1 MENKT
6 LEQLSLLDS
15 FLFGSTLSYKDYG
28 KEVSHIILKTILG
41 RDVKIRAVNPEK
53 VIFPSKPGLH
63 GVRLDA
69 FIEEEGTDVAPGSI
83 YDLEPEKKAGEKSNL
98 PKRIRYYH
106 SKIDIN
112 NLHAS
117 EKYKKLPQVW
127 VIFITSFDPFGKNRL
142 VYTIKNHCVELPDMD
157 YDDGATTLLLYVD
170 GDPENYSKDL
180 VQLLTYMKNSIPE
193 NACNPDLKELHSYID
208 KVKKD
213 PNVQEVYMTFE
224 EYVEREKEEE
234 RKRADAAEKAAA
246 EANDRA
252 YKADQRIVTSIRKLM
267 NVSGSSPDDAM
278 DTLGIEADMRDYYKA
293 ML

>member
-142 VYTIKNHCVELPDMD
+142 VYTIKNHQIYQGYGTGHPV
-157 YDDGATTLLLYVD
+157 YTLK
-170 GDPENYSKDL
+170 NY
-180 VQLLTYMKNSIPE
+180 
-193 NACNPDLKELHSYID
+193 
-208 KVKKD
+208 
-213 PNVQEVYMTFE
+213 
-224 EYVEREKEEE
+224 
-234 RKRADAAEKAAA
+234 
-246 EANDRA
+246 
-252 YKADQRIVTSIRKLM
+252 
-267 NVSGSSPDDAM
+267 
-278 DTLGIEADMRDYYKA
+278 
-293 ML
+293 

>member
-1 MENKT
+1 
-6 LEQLSLLDS
+6 
-15 FLFGSTLSYKDYG
+15 
-28 KEVSHIILKTILG
+28 
-41 RDVKIRAVNPEK
+41 

-98 PKRIRYYH
+98 PKRIRFYH

-117 EKYKKLPQVW
+117 EKHKKLPQVW
-127 VIFITSFDPFGKNRL
+127 VIFITSFDPFDQNRL
-142 VYTIKNHCVELPDMD
+142 VYTIKNHCVEVPDMD

-170 GDPENYSKDL
+170 GDPEGYPKEL
-180 VQLLTYMKNSIPE
+180 VQLLAYMKNSIPE
-193 NACNPDLKELHSYID
+193 NVCNPDLAQIHSCVD

-213 PNVQEVYMTFE
+213 PKVREVFVTLE
-224 EYVEREKEEE
+224 EYVEREKAEALEEAE
-234 RKRADAAEKAAA
+234 RKITEEKMRAD
-246 EANDRA
+246 
-252 YKADQRIVTSIRKLM
+252 KADRQIITSIRM
-267 NVSGSSPDDAM
+267 IMSSREKSADSAM
-278 DTLGIEADMRDYYKA
+278 DELGIDVEMRDYYKA

>member
-1 MENKT
+1 MRCGSSYGRGT
-6 LEQLSLLDS
+6 LLLR
-15 FLFGSTLSYKDYG
+15 F
-28 KEVSHIILKTILG
+28 
-41 RDVKIRAVNPEK
+41 
-53 VIFPSKPGLH
+53 
-63 GVRLDA
+63 
-69 FIEEEGTDVAPGSI
+69 
-83 YDLEPEKKAGEKSNL
+83 
-98 PKRIRYYH
+98 
-106 SKIDIN
+106 IDIN

-193 NACNPDLKELHSYID
+193 NACNPDLEELHSYID

>member
-15 FLFGSTLSYKDYG
+15 FLFGSALSYKDYG

-83 YDLEPEKKAGEKSNL
+83 YDL
-98 PKRIRYYH
+98 
-106 SKIDIN
+106 
-112 NLHAS
+112 
-117 EKYKKLPQVW
+117 
-127 VIFITSFDPFGKNRL
+127 
-142 VYTIKNHCVELPDMD
+142 
-157 YDDGATTLLLYVD
+157 
-170 GDPENYSKDL
+170 DPENYSKDL

-193 NACNPDLKELHSYID
+193 NACNPDLEELHSYID

-224 EYVEREKEEE
+224 EYVEREKEEK

>member
-1 MENKT
+1 MEIKT

-15 FLFGSTLSYKDYG
+15 FLFGSALSYKDYG

-69 FIEEEGTDVAPGSI
+69 FID
-83 YDLEPEKKAGEKSNL
+83 
-98 PKRIRYYH
+98 
-106 SKIDIN
+106 
-112 NLHAS
+112 
-117 EKYKKLPQVW
+117 
-127 VIFITSFDPFGKNRL
+127 
-142 VYTIKNHCVELPDMD
+142 
-157 YDDGATTLLLYVD
+157 VD

-193 NACNPDLKELHSYID
+193 NACNPDLEELHSYID